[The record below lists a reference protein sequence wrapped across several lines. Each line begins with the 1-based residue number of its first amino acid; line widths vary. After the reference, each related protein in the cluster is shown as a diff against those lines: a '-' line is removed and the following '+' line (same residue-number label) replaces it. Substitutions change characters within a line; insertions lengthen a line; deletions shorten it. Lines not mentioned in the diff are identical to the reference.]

1 MSTKRRHLGLGSNPT
16 PPPPALFSVLLP
28 FQWSSGKILP
38 ATIDVKA
45 LVSVQQFCWVSE
57 GDVYGS
63 LIYKMVVWLA
73 QSKIRVS
80 SQRGWWCLDHACSVI
95 ADISVS
101 PLRGCLVLLQMRLQ
115 CPLCFPDVLLPTTAG
130 DLVNHSRCFQCM
142 SLSLILLSSHLRVD
156 GALKTVLI
164 LSFLQTLLQ

>member
-1 MSTKRRHLGLGSNPT
+1 MLNSKHIYMSTKRRHLGLGSNPA

-38 ATIDVKA
+38 AAIDVKA

-101 PLRGCLVLLQMRLQ
+101 PLLVAAWFSFKRVSSALFVSPMYF
-115 CPLCFPDVLLPTTAG
+115 CPQPQG
-130 DLVNHSRCFQCM
+130 IS
-142 SLSLILLSSHLRVD
+142 
-156 GALKTVLI
+156 
-164 LSFLQTLLQ
+164 